1 MHKISNF
8 TGQARHGWERMTP
21 TFGMSRP
28 HTDMAFRR
36 PHGAPPPMTPPTSID
51 PTVNLSFNVP
61 FSSTLAGPD
70 VEDVLHASPNA
81 LQRWTFP
88 EGSPE
93 GTQVHQ
99 LPVHTSNVDGLRRLC
114 RQITETSAGRIEATV
129 ASSEPKA
136 LPSLQRRPNGLV
148 TNVCVTGD
156 GETVRKMRAKI
167 LNETPIMLRC
177 ATVDVDMHLIMDGSP
192 KGIRASVLEHMDT
205 LAAYTGTDIFLLTPK
220 LHDADSAVVSS
231 YGYAS
236 DNGLEQRFRVAIY
249 GDMESSEH
257 AKTRVLIMIDQ
268 ILKRHVDAIKLELTM
283 HTLVCGRTRKNIK
296 LIEAATGTAIYFP
309 PPFPRI
315 FGYTPP
321 GANRRSE
328 DEVYIT
334 GDTPEQIARA
344 KQKLRELVMGV
355 KIYVKDVVV
364 NSSKIDNILLDR
376 LDKVRKVMEMNGSY
390 VLFPQLGSQRGL
402 VRIQGTEVLHV
413 ERTVR
418 EIMALAGQFYSAS
431 WWIIMPDP
439 AQSGLRAPSTPEIR
453 SMLTDICTN
462 SEAEVSFD
470 NQTFT
475 INGSDD
481 AVKAAMTVVNQIPF
495 VTRSQY
501 QMRVK
506 IELANEHKE
515 FVSGKKNGKIN
526 KIMGQSNVQIIFDGF
541 NEYNFY
547 IDVCGNQYDSTRNG
561 LDLVEQEMPASISFH
576 VPDQYH
582 KRIIGIGGQHIQR
595 IMKKYSVFV
604 KFSNAMDRGGMGKE
618 DDDIKVDNVICR
630 TPARNAQS
638 LDLVK
643 QEIMDMVEKVDAEY
657 VSERVVINRLY
668 HRELL
673 ARMTEIDELEKK
685 WNCKIEFPSTE
696 LASDVVTI
704 SGPEYQV
711 PQAVDALLGMV
722 PESHELHFQSSAE
735 LREYFK
741 APDFLADVGTKLKEQ
756 YEVDINVDVSAD
768 LPLARDDGSS
778 SPDPAPEDRVV
789 LGYTRNN
796 AGGLKDAIDFL
807 ISRLVAH
814 GLDAN
819 TVKGAIPRPKSDS
832 FEESLPFFDS
842 KLLQHAPA
850 PLLTDSPTRPSFADE
865 TSERGSIFERLRK
878 PGSISSFSSFIGRK
892 NHSASPGSFFKHAS
906 SNASKASLVSMESR
920 DSGYRNPWNDSGVN
934 LPEDDIPV
942 LGSSHSHK
950 SSNSNGW
957 PTRFDAK
964 FPFGTAPGDMTPKH
978 DPRASFD
985 SGRPSTSNSTSGYPA
1000 PIGPPR

>member
-36 PHGAPPPMTPPTSID
+36 PHGAPPMTPPTSID

-93 GTQVHQ
+93 GIQVHQ

-114 RQITETSAGRIEATV
+114 RQITETSGGRIEATV

-236 DNGLEQRFRVAIY
+236 DNGLDQRFRVAIY
-249 GDMESSEH
+249 GDMESCEH

-309 PPFPRI
+309 HQ
-315 FGYTPP
+315 
-321 GANRRSE
+321 
-328 DEVYIT
+328 
-334 GDTPEQIARA
+334 QIARA

-439 AQSGLRAPSTPEIR
+439 AQGGLRAPSTPEIR

-470 NQTFT
+470 NLTFT

-547 IDVCGNQYDSTRNG
+547 IDVCGNQYDSTKNG

-741 APDFLADVGTKLKEQ
+741 EPDFLADVRTKLKEQ

-768 LPLARDDGSS
+768 LPPTREDGST

-842 KLLQHAPA
+842 KLLQHA
-850 PLLTDSPTRPSFADE
+850 LHRSSPTPQLD
-865 TSERGSIFERLRK
+865 L

-957 PTRFDAK
+957 PTRFDTK